1 MMAVLLRSRGY
12 RVEFLGANLHLDD
25 LVDYAQQE
33 KPAMVV
39 LTASTNR
46 VAMELLRA
54 QAKLNS
60 ISRAPKFCYA
70 GFAFDYD
77 PDLVKKIPG
86 IYLGNS
92 MVKALDQIKQLL
104 TAK

>member
-1 MMAVLLRSRGY
+1 MMAVLMRNRGF
-12 RVEFLGANLHLDD
+12 RVEFLGANLYLDD
-25 LVDYAQQE
+25 LVDYSRE
-33 KPAMVV
+33 TLPALVV

-46 VAMELLRA
+46 VAMELMRA

-60 ISRAPKFCYA
+60 ISPAPIFCYA
-70 GFAFDYD
+70 GFAFDFD
-77 PDLVKKIPG
+77 PDLVGKIPG

-104 TAK
+104 SDK